1 MHGNVSRE
9 PGRSTGSDQQAS
21 GWKYTPGLRGS
32 SDVAKPGGDPDAQV
46 QQHHDAPF
54 DVEGGRDELV
64 AHGGLKTLAA
74 SPRGGTLGE
83 TPCDAVTRC
92 VMSAFL
98 ESRAV
103 DSSGLG
109 RQSTAGRPKGW
120 NR

>member
-1 MHGNVSRE
+1 
-9 PGRSTGSDQQAS
+9 
-21 GWKYTPGLRGS
+21 
-32 SDVAKPGGDPDAQV
+32 VAKPGGDPDAQV
-46 QQHHDAPF
+46 QQHHDASF

>member
-1 MHGNVSRE
+1 
-9 PGRSTGSDQQAS
+9 
-21 GWKYTPGLRGS
+21 
-32 SDVAKPGGDPDAQV
+32 VAKPGGDPDAEV
-46 QQHHDAPF
+46 QQHHDASF

-74 SPRGGTLGE
+74 SPRGRTLGE
-83 TPCDAVTRC
+83 TPCDAVTRR
-92 VMSAFL
+92 VMSVSL
-98 ESRAV
+98 EPRAI